1 MYVGVLF
8 LMFAEAVAFLTLPLV
23 AFFALRR

>member
-8 LMFAEAVAFLTLPLV
+8 VMFVEAVAFLTLPLV
-23 AFFALRR
+23 AIFALTR